1 MALVAPPVKSK
12 KEERADNVI
21 KGNWK
26 WTNMT
31 PTVSCVADAYRLGG
45 VGLGSGMTG
54 KPGLFIVKIYYQ
66 LFGKPE
72 YQAII

>member
-1 MALVAPPVKSK
+1 M
-12 KEERADNVI
+12 I
-21 KGNWK
+21 
-26 WTNMT
+26 